1 MELGEKVEIKMAL
14 LTIISKSTPMI
25 INYSFYPGNRIKG
38 PAPWNR
44 EELLV
49 PEDTVSIPLWS
60 CPSHWSLCTLQALG
74 QQAKEG
80 GNLLAVVKDPAYHEK
95 L

>member
-1 MELGEKVEIKMAL
+1 MELGEKVEIKMSL
-14 LTIISKSTPMI
+14 LTIIPKSTQMI
-25 INYSFYPGNRIKG
+25 INYSFYPRNRIKG
-38 PAPWNR
+38 SAPWSR

-60 CPSHWSLCTLQALG
+60 CHSHWSLCTLQALD

-80 GNLLAVVKDPAYHEK
+80 GNLLAVVRDPASHEK